1 MPVLLHIKKHW
12 VTFITSPDYLR
23 PNQIGQRKNVPG
35 SHYEA
40 RKHERYAF
48 VPSTSVTWRRG
59 KQIYDTLHTR
69 KLLLH
74 KQTVCG
80 KFPISSGR
88 CLHHFSKKLT
98 QTLFV

>member
-1 MPVLLHIKKHW
+1 MPVILQNKKHW

-35 SHYEA
+35 SHYKA
-40 RKHERYAF
+40 RKFERYAF
-48 VPSTSVTWRRG
+48 VPSTSVIWRMG
-59 KQIYDTLHTR
+59 KQIYDALHTR

-80 KFPISSGR
+80 KLPISSGR